1 MALFAQRTGLDIVHV
16 PYKGATPAAVAAA
29 AGQVDVSYQ
38 GLGTVTSLIQGGKLR
53 LLAVSTPE
61 RLAQYPDVPTVAQA
75 GVKDFFF
82 NSWFAIN
89 APAGTPKLII
99 EKLNAEIKKAL
110 ADPQT
115 RDRMVALGVTIRGTS
130 PAAFGQA
137 TQEQYAL
144 YGKLIQDN
152 NIKAD

>member
-1 MALFAQRTGLDIVHV
+1 
-16 PYKGATPAAVAAA
+16 
-29 AGQVDVSYQ
+29 
-38 GLGTVTSLIQGGKLR
+38 LIQGGKLR

-61 RLAQYPDVPTVAQA
+61 RLAQYPDVPTVVQA

-89 APAGTPKLII
+89 APAGTPTPII

-130 PAAFGQA
+130 PEAFGQA
-137 TQEQYAL
+137 TQDQYAL